1 VINKSKVD
9 RMFVTEYENI
19 TERVR
24 RLRRNVTPS
33 EQVMWEVL
41 KGRRLFGHKFRRQH
55 PIFIN
60 ISASGHKT
68 YYIIDFYCTELKLAV
83 EVDGPVHETQ
93 VEYDR
98 RRDNLL
104 RSKGIRVVR
113 ITNEEVSDIDFTT
126 KAITE
131 AITQITKT
139 PA

>member
-1 VINKSKVD
+1 
-9 RMFVTEYENI
+9 MFVREYENV
-19 TERVR
+19 TDRVR
-24 RLRRNVTPS
+24 RLRNEMTPA
-33 EQVMWEVL
+33 ERKLWDVL

-55 PIFIN
+55 PIFVN

-68 YYIIDFYCTELKLAV
+68 YYIIDFYCTELRLAV

-93 VEYDR
+93 VEYDH

-113 ITNEEVSDIDFTT
+113 ITNEEVSDINFTI
-126 KAITE
+126 KVITE

-139 PA
+139 LA